1 LSRSFNWD
9 KQRVTRRTLELMELV
24 GLPPDDFRK
33 RYPEELSGGQQQ
45 RVGLARALASNPPIV
60 LLDEPFGAL
69 DLITR
74 RQIRKEFINLETLL
88 DKTMILVTHDVFEAF
103 ELGDRVCLMDRGKIQ
118 QIGAAK
124 ELIFRPKNEF
134 VKNFF
139 QDNRFQLELKVLTL
153 NDIFPEIAS
162 KETSN
167 KNIRTFKGS
176 ASLLDVLETIEKT
189 SIEHPVFRIEDTQ
202 NNRFIDTTS
211 KEVIAAFYK
220 TKSNLQ
226 K

>member
-1 LSRSFNWD
+1 
-9 KQRVTRRTLELMELV
+9 MELV